1 MTNVYVGNVP
11 ARVSDRCPA
20 PGDFRNGS
28 TADPEGPPPM
38 PFSIRMRLGNE
49 LNKAWRE
56 FTEEMHDGDLTGP
69 AVADK
74 FWKYLT
80 R

>member
-11 ARVSDRCPA
+11 ARVVERQEW
-20 PGDFRNGS
+20 RNGS
-28 TADPEGPPPM
+28 IFDRPPEGPPPM
-38 PFSIRMRLGNE
+38 PFSIRMRLGLE

-69 AVADK
+69 AVAEK